1 MRDVNNL
8 NCFAITNNNRLVVIF
23 ANGNNIAEVEGFWRE
38 GGRTRARARAR
49 AHARAKNLKNLF
61 LGISLNVFN
70 LILITFYDFL
80 FV

>member
-38 GGRTRARARAR
+38 GGRARARARAR
-49 AHARAKNLKNLF
+49 DKNLKNLF